1 MFEMCLKNYDL
12 LILDNAF
19 LVHAPGIK
27 FYSVKDD
34 TKRLPF
40 IKANQK
46 VHNLL
51 LAQLRHQY
59 GTKNRC

>member
-1 MFEMCLKNYDL
+1 MYEMCLMNYDL

-34 TKRLPF
+34 TQRLPF
-40 IKANQK
+40 IKSNQK

-51 LAQLRHQY
+51 LSQLGKKY
-59 GTKNRC
+59 GTKNKC